1 VSEEKN
7 AFFLAFCPSVSDALS
22 SSDEEGVLSDSDSF
36 SSCEFA
42 SSDSL
47 PVSSDVANGSSPLW
61 SSSSSSY
68 SRTETFS
75 SVGSS
80 SLSDPEVSSPSLLS
94 PELSL
99 PSWCL
104 RFRVPLWV
112 VRLAII
118 SSTDI
123 GS

>member
-7 AFFLAFCPSVSDALS
+7 AFFLAFWTSVSDALP

-47 PVSSDVANGSSPLW
+47 PVSSDVAKGSSPLW
-61 SSSSSSY
+61 SSSLSY
-68 SRTETFS
+68 SRTVASS

-80 SLSDPEVSSPSLLS
+80 SLSDPEVSGPSLLW
-94 PELSL
+94 PELSP

>member
-1 VSEEKN
+1 MSEEKN
-7 AFFLAFCPSVSDALS
+7 AFFLAFWTSVSDALS
-22 SSDEEGVLSDSDSF
+22 SSDDEGVLSDSF

-47 PVSSDVANGSSPLW
+47 PVSSDVAKGSSSLW

-68 SRTETFS
+68 SRTVASS
-75 SVGSS
+75 SVESS

-104 RFRVPLWV
+104 RFRVPLWI

>member
-1 VSEEKN
+1 MSEEKN
-7 AFFLAFCPSVSDALS
+7 AFFLAFWTSVSDALS
-22 SSDEEGVLSDSDSF
+22 SSDEEGVLSDSECF

-42 SSDSL
+42 SSVSL
-47 PVSSDVANGSSPLW
+47 PVSSDVARGSSPLW
-61 SSSSSSY
+61 SSRSSSY
-68 SRTETFS
+68 SRTVAFS

-80 SLSDPEVSSPSLLS
+80 SSDSEASSSSLIS

>member
-7 AFFLAFCPSVSDALS
+7 AFFLAFWTSVSDALS
-22 SSDEEGVLSDSDSF
+22 SSDEEGVLSDPD
-36 SSCEFA
+36 SSCEFS

-47 PVSSDVANGSSPLW
+47 PVSSDVAKGSSPLW
-61 SSSSSSY
+61 SSSSSEAS
-68 SRTETFS
+68 S

-104 RFRVPLWV
+104 RFRVPL
-112 VRLAII
+112 
-118 SSTDI
+118 
-123 GS
+123 